1 MTRTHPRHLRDTE
14 RETQARGHLAPTC
27 PEDARPAAP
36 CHVGTSH
43 PARREQD
50 VRPAALRWASRALL
64 VLAAVLMPVDGTK
77 FGLAMPFWT
86 PLAPWPLMLY
96 VVLNCRE
103 LPGVVRRYRGYFLLP
118 ALFVAL
124 SAIGW
129 ATVALYPVPAA
140 LSILGVMGAL
150 GCLAAI
156 DIASRV
162 EGRRFVRALIVVLV
176 CAYWTAF
183 AVGVAQFA
191 SIHLD
196 IKPMRAF
203 LTNLMQREYLSDAS
217 AWGGGRPQFLF
228 AEPSYI
234 GMHLFGVLLPLRWLT
249 HQDDPKLSRH
259 LSVLV
264 CVFAAGSLLMGVG
277 VRIIIDTFIA
287 LAIDIA
293 VHTDPRRRASVVRAV
308 RRSVA
313 LVAGTVVVALANQRI
328 LSIMERGML
337 VGDGSLSARI
347 AQGLTPIIAGVL
359 QPLRLLV
366 GFGAGNSIV
375 AYQTGLDTAKSALSG
390 LGKPSMWS
398 WISKFT
404 PESSFTMSAYT
415 SVITDFGLVGLA
427 VLVALVARDARH
439 ARTACLATGQR
450 AEARTYLWWTIL
462 VAYLY
467 LQFEGY
473 AFYAL
478 PLLIWALRTRP
489 LRVAEP
495 V

>member
-1 MTRTHPRHLRDTE
+1 MTRTHQRHLRDTE

-27 PEDARPAAP
+27 PEDARLTAP
-36 CHVGTSH
+36 RHVGVSH
-43 PARREQD
+43 PARCEQD
-50 VRPAALRWASRALL
+50 VRPTALRWASRALL
-64 VLAAVLMPVDGTK
+64 VLAAALISVDGTR

-96 VVLNCRE
+96 VILNCRE

-118 ALFVAL
+118 ALFVAF

-129 ATVALYPVPAA
+129 ATVALHPVPAA
-140 LSILGVMGAL
+140 LSILGVIGAL
-150 GCLAAI
+150 GCLA
-156 DIASRV
+156 V
-162 EGRRFVRALIVVLV
+162 
-176 CAYWTAF
+176 
-183 AVGVAQFA
+183 
-191 SIHLD
+191 
-196 IKPMRAF
+196 
-203 LTNLMQREYLSDAS
+203 
-217 AWGGGRPQFLF
+217 
-228 AEPSYI
+228 
-234 GMHLFGVLLPLRWLT
+234 
-249 HQDDPKLSRH
+249 
-259 LSVLV
+259 
-264 CVFAAGSLLMGVG
+264 
-277 VRIIIDTFIA
+277 
-287 LAIDIA
+287 IDIA
-293 VHTDPRRRASVVRAV
+293 VHTDPRRRASVVRAA

-375 AYQTGLDTAKSALSG
+375 AYQAGLDTAKSALSG

-398 WISKFT
+398 WISRFT
-404 PESSFTMSAYT
+404 PEGSFTMSAYT
-415 SVITDFGLVGLA
+415 SVITDFGLAGLA
-427 VLVALVARDARH
+427 ALVALVVRDARH
-439 ARTACLATGQR
+439 ARTACLAAGQR

-478 PLLIWALRTRP
+478 PLLVWALRTRP
-489 LRVAEP
+489 LRIDEQA
-495 V
+495 